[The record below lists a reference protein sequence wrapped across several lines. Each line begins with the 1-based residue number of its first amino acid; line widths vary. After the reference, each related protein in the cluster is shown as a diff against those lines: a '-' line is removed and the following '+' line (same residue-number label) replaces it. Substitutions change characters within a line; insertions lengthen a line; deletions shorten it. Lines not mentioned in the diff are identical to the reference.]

1 MAKRLKKSL
10 KSKNYKFF
18 IDSPTNQQFIIL
30 ENKRI
35 KELQKLVN
43 FSIWENYNDDN
54 SVIRLVTDCSTT
66 EEDIDNVIKLF

>member
-54 SVIRLVTDCSTT
+54 SVIRLVTDWSTT
-66 EEDIDNVIKLF
+66 EEDIYKVIKLF

>member
-54 SVIRLVTDCSTT
+54 SVIRLVTDWYITY
-66 EEDIDNVIKLF
+66 EDIDKVIKLF

>member
-54 SVIRLVTDCSTT
+54 SVIRLVTDWSTT
-66 EEDIDNVIKLF
+66 EEDIYKVI